1 MRRAVGAASDSES
14 PSTPRSLVE
23 MAARCPTI
31 DVQGV
36 VLDPVDLGVERES
49 HAGFHGRRHPGHD
62 PLKETRFEGLGNV
75 HFPPA
80 DAAIVRVEDVGAVG
94 AVDVEQRLCVA
105 AQDAVPAAADPL
117 EETRPERAAAGRAV
131 GAADDSR

>member
-1 MRRAVGAASDSES
+1 MSPRAEKAANVCYLPGRDRAAAPMGTAHDSES
-14 PSTPRSLVE
+14 PPTPRSPVE
-23 MAARCPTI
+23 TPARRPTK

-49 HAGFHGRRHPGHD
+49 HSGFHGRRHPGHD

-80 DAAIVRVEDVGAVG
+80 DAAIVRVEDVGSVG
-94 AVDVEQRLCVA
+94 AVDV
-105 AQDAVPAAADPL
+105 
-117 EETRPERAAAGRAV
+117 
-131 GAADDSR
+131 